1 MNKQE
6 FTMSKAQW
14 MVASVLFNA
23 LLAGL
28 EIFWSIYSNST
39 VMYADAIHSSADVLG
54 AFLVFLAIKYSN
66 YKSDKFPYGLNK
78 LENIAALI
86 GGVVVLLAGYEI
98 VRSVFFE
105 DKISSTD
112 KPIETII
119 FMSLVI
125 SITMVFYYFE
135 RKAAKRLNSPGVQA
149 DAANWLGDM
158 ATNFVVIIGTVGVL
172 FQIPYIEQIA
182 VVIIVVFVFKSAFE
196 IIRNSILA
204 LLDASANPEMIQKI
218 RTVISS
224 YQKESKI
231 QFLKV
236 TPAGSV
242 YYVTASIELDEKSLK
257 EAHTLA
263 DMISQEIK
271 DKVDNI
277 EEVIIHFEPINKDYN
292 RFAILLDEDKKTRTK
307 DFGKAVWILYL
318 DQNEEG
324 KIINHNFLRNPN
336 LDATKGRG
344 IRLIAFLINKNIDV
358 LIKSNIKI
366 ENPLAS
372 ILLEVGIELR
382 EDKFISS
389 YIKTITK

>member
-1 MNKQE
+1 
-6 FTMSKAQW
+6 MSKEQW
-14 MVASVLFNA
+14 MLASIFFNA

-54 AFLVFLAIKYSN
+54 AFLVYLAIRYSK

-86 GGVVVLLAGYEI
+86 GGIVVLLAGYEI

-112 KPIETII
+112 KPIETVI
-119 FMSLVI
+119 FMSIVI
-125 SITMVFYYFE
+125 AMTMVFYYFE
-135 RKAAKRLNSPGVQA
+135 RKAAKRLNSPGVEA

-158 ATNFVVIIGTVGVL
+158 ATNLIVIVSTLGVL
-172 FQIPYIEQIA
+172 FHIPYIEQIA
-182 VVIIVVFVFKSAFE
+182 VIVIVIFVFKSAFE

-204 LLDASANPEMIQKI
+204 LLDSSANPEMIQKI
-218 RTVISS
+218 RAIISS
-224 YQKESKI
+224 YQKENKI

-242 YYVTASIELDEKSLK
+242 YYVTTSIELDEKSLK

-263 DMISQEIK
+263 DMISQDIK

-277 EEVIIHFEPINKDYN
+277 EEVIIHFEPVNKNFN
-292 RFAILLDEDKKTRTK
+292 RFAILLGVDKKTEAK
-307 DFGKAVWILYL
+307 DFGKAVWVLYI
-318 DQNEEG
+318 DQDKQG
-324 KIINHNFLRNPN
+324 KIINHEFLRNPN
-336 LDATKGRG
+336 LDSTKGRG
-344 IRLIAFLINKNIDV
+344 IRLIAFLINNNIDI
-358 LIKSNIKI
+358 LIKSNVKI

-372 ILLEVGIELR
+372 ILSEVGMELR
-382 EDKFISS
+382 DDKFINS
-389 YIKTITK
+389 YLKTIT